1 MNIEFVKE
9 QFEIAKKSS
18 HLSETIVIDIK
29 TMEWIIEQVEE
40 QQNINIVIKEY
51 NQMYLKEIKQLKERN
66 SRYAETIDKLKMD
79 KYTLEID
86 CKFKHDDIK
95 RLEKEIEA
103 LIEDGVKQSL
113 KYQTLLGAWVNR
125 ES

>member
-1 MNIEFVKE
+1 MMNIEFVKE
-9 QFEIAKKSS
+9 QFEIAKKAS

-29 TMEWIIEQVEE
+29 TMEWIIEQVKE

-86 CKFKHDDIK
+86 FSFAHKDIE
-95 RLEKEIEA
+95 RLKAELKENA
-103 LIEDGVKQSL
+103 
-113 KYQTLLGAWVNR
+113 
-125 ES
+125 